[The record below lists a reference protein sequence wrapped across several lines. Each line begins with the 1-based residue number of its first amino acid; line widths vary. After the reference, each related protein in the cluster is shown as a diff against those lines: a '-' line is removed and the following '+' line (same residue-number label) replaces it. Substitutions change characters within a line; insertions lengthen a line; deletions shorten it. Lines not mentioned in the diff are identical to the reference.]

1 MAGGLTPNGGN
12 LDGLES
18 DSCEAAATALQGH
31 PTIKRGP
38 THLPFCYTD
47 CSFYSFLWKK
57 FDFLK
62 CHYVCFFTPF

>member
-47 CSFYSFLWKK
+47 CSFYS
-57 FDFLK
+57 
-62 CHYVCFFTPF
+62 

>member
-18 DSCEAAATALQGH
+18 DSCEAATALQGH

-38 THLPFCYTD
+38 THLLYTD